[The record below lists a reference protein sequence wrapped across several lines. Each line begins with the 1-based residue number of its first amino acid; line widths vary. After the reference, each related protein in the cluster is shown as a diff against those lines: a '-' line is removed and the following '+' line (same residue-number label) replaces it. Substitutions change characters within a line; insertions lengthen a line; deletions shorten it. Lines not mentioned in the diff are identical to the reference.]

1 MGRRLQR
8 NCDENP
14 RRIAR
19 IAPWP
24 RAAGMLDSPAAE
36 IDFLAMRRLILL
48 RHAKSD
54 WTGIGLRDQ
63 DRGLASR
70 GRDSAP
76 LVGAYMAHH
85 ALMPDLVLVST
96 ATRARDTWGLVA
108 EAFRKPPPI
117 VYEERLYE
125 TGPKAI
131 LEAIQSIK
139 RDVHVLLVVGHNPGL
154 RDLAE
159 LLIASGDVD
168 ARQRLLEK
176 FPTAGLAVIDF
187 PVDDW
192 GKLHPKSGRLDRFV
206 APRQLDMATD

>member
-1 MGRRLQR
+1 
-8 NCDENP
+8 
-14 RRIAR
+14 
-19 IAPWP
+19 
-24 RAAGMLDSPAAE
+24 
-36 IDFLAMRRLILL
+36 MRRLILL

-54 WTGIGLRDQ
+54 WSGIGLKDK

-76 LVGAYMAHH
+76 RVGAYMAHH
-85 ALMPDLVLVST
+85 ALVPDLALVST
-96 ATRARDTWGLVA
+96 ATRARDTWSLLV
-108 EAFRKPPPI
+108 EAFGKPPRV

-125 TGPKAI
+125 TGPRAI
-131 LEAIQSIK
+131 FDVIKSIA
-139 RDVHVLLVVGHNPGL
+139 REIHVLLVVGHNPGL

-159 LLIASGDVD
+159 LLIASGDID

-192 GKLHPKSGRLDRFV
+192 AKLHPKSGRLDRFV

>member
-1 MGRRLQR
+1 
-8 NCDENP
+8 
-14 RRIAR
+14 
-19 IAPWP
+19 
-24 RAAGMLDSPAAE
+24 
-36 IDFLAMRRLILL
+36 MRRLILL

-54 WTGIGLRDQ
+54 WTGVGLKDQ
-63 DRGLASR
+63 ERGLASR
-70 GRDSAP
+70 GRDTAP
-76 LVGAYMAHH
+76 RVGTYMAHH
-85 ALMPDLVLVST
+85 ALIPDLVLVST
-96 ATRARDTWGLVA
+96 AMRARDTWTFVA
-108 EAFRKPPPI
+108 EAFRKPPPV
-117 VYEERLYE
+117 VYEDKLYE

-131 LEAIQSIK
+131 LDVIASTK
-139 RDVHVLLVVGHNPGL
+139 HDVHVLLVVGHNPGL

-187 PVDDW
+187 PIDDW

>member
-1 MGRRLQR
+1 
-8 NCDENP
+8 
-14 RRIAR
+14 
-19 IAPWP
+19 
-24 RAAGMLDSPAAE
+24 
-36 IDFLAMRRLILL
+36 MRRLILL

-54 WTGIGLRDQ
+54 WTGIGLKDH
-63 DRGLASR
+63 DRGLAAR
-70 GRDSAP
+70 GREAAP
-76 LVGAYMAHH
+76 RVGAYMARH
-85 ALMPDLVLVST
+85 ALIPDLVLAST

-108 EAFRKPPPI
+108 DGFRKPPPV

-125 TGPKAI
+125 TSP
-131 LEAIQSIK
+131 EALLDVIQSTK
-139 RDVHVLLVVGHNPGL
+139 SDVHVLLVVGHNPGL

-176 FPTAGLAVIDF
+176 FPTAGLTVIDF

-192 GKLHPKSGRLDRFV
+192 AKVHSRSGRLDRFV

>member
-1 MGRRLQR
+1 
-8 NCDENP
+8 
-14 RRIAR
+14 
-19 IAPWP
+19 
-24 RAAGMLDSPAAE
+24 MLDSPAAE
-36 IDFLAMRRLILL
+36 IDFLAMRRLLLL

-54 WTGIGLRDQ
+54 WTGIGLNDQ
-63 DRGLASR
+63 DRALAAR

-85 ALMPDLVLVST
+85 ALIPDLVLSST

-108 EAFRKPPPI
+108 ETFRKPPPV
-117 VYEERLYE
+117 VYDERLYE

-131 LEAIQSIK
+131 LEAIQSTE
-139 RDVHVLLVVGHNPGL
+139 RHVHVLLVVGHNPGL

-192 GKLHPKSGRLDRFV
+192 AKLHPKSGRLDRFV
-206 APRQLDMATD
+206 APRRLDMATD

>member
-1 MGRRLQR
+1 
-8 NCDENP
+8 
-14 RRIAR
+14 
-19 IAPWP
+19 
-24 RAAGMLDSPAAE
+24 MLDSPAAE

-54 WTGIGLRDQ
+54 WTGIGLKDR

-76 LVGAYMAHH
+76 RVGAYMAHH
-85 ALMPDLVLVST
+85 ALIPDLVLAST

-108 EAFRKPPPI
+108 EAFRKPPPVI
-117 VYEERLYE
+117 YEEKLYE
-125 TGPKAI
+125 TDPKAI
-131 LEAIQSIK
+131 FDVIK
-139 RDVHVLLVVGHNPGL
+139 STERDIHVLLVVGHNPGL

-187 PVDDW
+187 PIDDW
-192 GKLHPKSGRLDRFV
+192 GKLHPQSGRLDRFV

>member
-1 MGRRLQR
+1 
-8 NCDENP
+8 
-14 RRIAR
+14 
-19 IAPWP
+19 
-24 RAAGMLDSPAAE
+24 
-36 IDFLAMRRLILL
+36 MRRLLLL

-54 WTGIGLRDQ
+54 WTGIGLKDQ

-76 LVGAYMAHH
+76 RVGAYMAHH
-85 ALMPDLVLVST
+85 ALIPDLVLSST

-108 EAFRKPPPI
+108 EAFRAPPP
-117 VYEERLYE
+117 VTFEARLYE
-125 TGPKAI
+125 TAPKTLFDVI
-131 LEAIQSIK
+131 KSTK

-168 ARQRLLEK
+168 ARQRMLEK

-192 GKLHPKSGRLDRFV
+192 AKLHPRSGRLDRFV